1 MLSFKRIV
9 PILVE
14 CSVGQKQYGV
24 HYGGKFLYEAMMRE
38 DYPLEEPRI
47 INQREFNN
55 FNDGMKKLKE
65 ETHKVLREKNFPL
78 ILGGDHSISYGSL
91 KGVLEYYRNNIH
103 VLWIDSHTDINTE
116 ESSTTKSKHGMPLS
130 SLMGFNNEDWG
141 MDDNQ
146 YKLQPEQ
153 LTYFGIN
160 SIDDFEMKKIKE
172 LNISYIHRDHLLN
185 QSPRDLIPEGVP
197 IHISFDV
204 DVLDKDFVS
213 CTGTPVERGL
223 EPETVDM
230 VLKHFKGQVVSMDI
244 VEYNPFLGNIHDNEM
259 SLYSILCAT
268 EGFFKT
274 TNL

>member
-14 CSVGQKQYGV
+14 CDVGQKKYGV
-24 HYGGKFLYEAMMRE
+24 NFGGKFLYQAMMR
-38 DYPLEEPRI
+38 DNYPLEEPRVI
-47 INQREFNN
+47 HQREFNN
-55 FNDGMKKLKE
+55 FNHGMKRIKE

-78 ILGGDHSISYGSL
+78 VLGGDHSISYGSL

-103 VLWIDSHTDINTE
+103 VLWIDSHTDINTY
-116 ESSTTKSKHGMPLS
+116 ESSTTKSRHGMPLS

-141 MDDNQ
+141 MDNN
-146 YKLQPEQ
+146 KHILRPEQ

-172 LNISYIHRDHLLN
+172 LNISYIHRDDLLTKLT
-185 QSPRDLIPEGVP
+185 RDFIPEGVP

-204 DVLDKDFVS
+204 DVLDKELVP
-213 CTGTPVERGL
+213 CTGTPVDRGF
-223 EPETVDM
+223 EPELIDV
-230 VLKHFKGQVVSMDI
+230 VIRNLKGQVVSMDI
-244 VEYNPFLGNIHDNEM
+244 VEYNPFLGNVNENEM

-268 EGFFKT
+268 QGFFKN